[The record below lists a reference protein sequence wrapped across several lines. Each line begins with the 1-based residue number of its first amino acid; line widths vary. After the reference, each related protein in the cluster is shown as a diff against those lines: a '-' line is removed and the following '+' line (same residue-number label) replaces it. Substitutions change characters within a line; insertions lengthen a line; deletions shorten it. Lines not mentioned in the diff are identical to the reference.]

1 MARFPLAPSPL
12 PDEALSSWIARIAA
26 RYDLSADA
34 LVRHLLPKEQ
44 SVAGM
49 TRSIDIRSLPRLEA
63 ALAEAAGL
71 PEMAFAA
78 RRLPG
83 VTAQPEVAWPRQQP
97 AWCPVCLFEDVAAR
111 GEVHARRNWGL
122 GCYLLCILHGCL
134 LVSECPRCFDR
145 VSYHPVNGR
154 LRLWCERCGDMADNA
169 LEPSRIPFWPF
180 GLPQQSQR
188 CKTISL
194 TDKARQLLL
203 GLQRTRL
210 SALTGRHDPAPW
222 TRQLKRK
229 RITETLR
236 KLCFIMLGPL
246 WEDAERPALVK
257 HAGTDALQVPDDW
270 TPGSLPAF
278 IAAPALLASVTFLAS
293 ENSTGLA
300 GITWNRQALLDGEKA
315 EVNAETLP
323 WHLGAYDA
331 TLAVTLLSPND
342 EPFALLLSALRY
354 DSKGLGSTR
363 EARRRRYGIGSIR
376 RQRRMILVAR
386 QSESDLSREA
396 RLRREQGCPPADRYA
411 LERLIPFVRTRE
423 VSSAEDTRL
432 KAAVAVF
439 ATAGSNGTDDD
450 LVHHAGWPGTRM
462 ESRYVQS
469 WITQH
474 RNCDIEVLVTALV
487 EAVDR
492 ARAVERGLVLPD
504 LAPVP
509 IEYPWSEAAAH

>member
-1 MARFPLAPSPL
+1 MARFPLAPPPL

-49 TRSIDIRSLPRLEA
+49 TRWIDNRSLPRLEA
-63 ALAEAAGL
+63 ALAEAARL

-83 VTAQPEVAWPRQQP
+83 VTAHPEVAWPRQQP
-97 AWCPVCLFEDVAAR
+97 AWCPVCLFEDVPAR
-111 GEVHARRNWGL
+111 GEVHARRNWSL
-122 GCYLLCILHGCL
+122 GCYLLCTLHGCL

-154 LRLWCERCGDMADNA
+154 LRLWCDRCGDMADNA

-188 CKTISL
+188 CRTVSL
-194 TDKARQLLL
+194 TDEARQLLL
-203 GLQRTRL
+203 RLQRTRL
-210 SALTGRHDPAPW
+210 SALTGRHGPAPW

-229 RITETLR
+229 RVTETLR

-246 WEDAERPALVK
+246 WEDAERPALVQ
-257 HAGTDALQVPDDW
+257 HAGIDAPQVPDDW

-300 GITWNRQALLDGEKA
+300 GITWSRQVLLDGEKA
-315 EVNAETLP
+315 AISAESLP

-331 TLAVTLLSPND
+331 TLALTLLSPND

-363 EARRRRYGIGSIR
+363 EARRRRYGIGFIR
-376 RQRRMILVAR
+376 RQRRLILVAR

-396 RLRREQGCPPADRYA
+396 RLQREQGYPPADHYA
-411 LERLIPFVRTRE
+411 LERLIPLVRTRE
-423 VSSAEDTRL
+423 ISLAEEARL
-432 KAAVAVF
+432 EAAAAVF
-439 ATAGSNGTDDD
+439 ATVGSNGTDDD
-450 LVHHAGWPGTRM
+450 LVHHTGWPGTRM
-462 ESRYVQS
+462 ESRYIQS
-469 WITQH
+469 WIMQH
-474 RNCDIEVLVTALV
+474 RDHNAQILMTTLI

-492 ARAVERGLVLPD
+492 ARAEERGLVLPD
-504 LAPVP
+504 LAPEA
-509 IEYPWSEAAAH
+509 IAYPWSEAAAY